1 MLFLAQKERL
11 DGFSTRRVR
20 FANSLFYVPFCFA
33 KRRTKSSSLSKQIHI
48 CKKKKHKGKIL
59 VLFLAQKER
68 LDGFSTR
75 RVRFANSL
83 FYVPFCFAK
92 RRTKSSSLSKQIHIC
107 KKKKH
112 KGKILVLFLAQKERL
127 DGFSTRR
134 VRFANSLFYV
144 PFCFA
149 KRRTKSSSLSKQIHI
164 CKKKKHKGKI
174 LVLFLAQKERL
185 DGFSTRRVRFA
196 NSLFY
201 VPFCSAKR
209 WTKSSSLL
217 PFLQYTEKRYRGKS
231 RYLSWRRRRDSNSRA
246 GYPTYA
252 LSRGASSPT

>member
-20 FANSLFYVPFCFA
+20 FANRLFYVPFCSA
-33 KRRTKSSSLSKQIHI
+33 KRRMKSSSLSKQIHI
-48 CKKKKHKGKIL
+48 YKKKKHK
-59 VLFLAQKER
+59 E
-68 LDGFSTR
+68 
-75 RVRFANSL
+75 
-83 FYVPFCFAK
+83 
-92 RRTKSSSLSKQIHIC
+92 
-107 KKKKH
+107 
-112 KGKILVLFLAQKERL
+112 
-127 DGFSTRR
+127 
-134 VRFANSLFYV
+134 
-144 PFCFA
+144 
-149 KRRTKSSSLSKQIHI
+149 
-164 CKKKKHKGKI
+164 KI

>member
-20 FANSLFYVPFCFA
+20 FANSLFYVPFCSA

-48 CKKKKHKGKIL
+48 
-59 VLFLAQKER
+59 
-68 LDGFSTR
+68 
-75 RVRFANSL
+75 
-83 FYVPFCFAK
+83 Y
-92 RRTKSSSLSKQIHIC
+92 
-107 KKKKH
+107 
-112 KGKILVLFLAQKERL
+112 
-127 DGFSTRR
+127 
-134 VRFANSLFYV
+134 
-144 PFCFA
+144 
-149 KRRTKSSSLSKQIHI
+149 
-164 CKKKKHKGKI
+164 KKKKHKGKI

-217 PFLQYTEKRYRGKS
+217 PFLHYTEKRYRGKS
-231 RYLSWRRRRDSNSRA
+231 RYLFWRRRRDSTGFQPVVFALRTVYFMSLFAPQKDGRRVRVSPNKFIYTKRKSTKEKSLCFFWRRRRDSNSRA

>member
-1 MLFLAQKERL
+1 MTEGLKSEALFFEIYFFEKIPPACLTATHLPLQGRL
-11 DGFSTRRVR
+11 FS
-20 FANSLFYVPFCFA
+20 A

-48 CKKKKHKGKIL
+48 YKKKKHKGKIL

-75 RVRFANSL
+75 HVRFANSL
-83 FYVPFCFAK
+83 FYVPFCSAK
-92 RRTKSSSLSKQIHIC
+92 RRTKSSSLSKQIHIY

-127 DGFSTRR
+127 DGFSTRH

-144 PFCFA
+144 PFCSA

-164 CKKKKHKGKI
+164 YKKKKHKGKI

-185 DGFSTRRVRFA
+185 
-196 NSLFY
+196 
-201 VPFCSAKR
+201 
-209 WTKSSSLL
+209 
-217 PFLQYTEKRYRGKS
+217 E
-231 RYLSWRRRRDSNSRA
+231 
-246 GYPTYA
+246 
-252 LSRGASSPT
+252 LSRRLPDLRP

>member
-1 MLFLAQKERL
+1 MLFLAQKERH

-20 FANSLFYVPFCFA
+20 FANSLFYVPFCSA
-33 KRRTKSSSLSKQIHI
+33 KRWTKSSSLSKQIHI
-48 CKKKKHKGKIL
+48 YKKKKHKGKIL

-68 LDGFSTR
+68 HDGFSTR

-83 FYVPFCFAK
+83 FYVPFCSAK
-92 RRTKSSSLSKQIHIC
+92 RWTKSSSLSALFALYR
-107 KKKKH
+107 KKVP
-112 KGKILVLFLAQKERL
+112 GKI
-127 DGFSTRR
+127 
-134 VRFANSLFYV
+134 
-144 PFCFA
+144 P
-149 KRRTKSSSLSKQIHI
+149 IP
-164 CKKKKHKGKI
+164 
-174 LVLFLAQKERL
+174 FLAQKERL

-209 WTKSSSLL
+209 WTKSSSLSAL
-217 PFLQYTEKRYRGKS
+217 FALYRKKVPGKT